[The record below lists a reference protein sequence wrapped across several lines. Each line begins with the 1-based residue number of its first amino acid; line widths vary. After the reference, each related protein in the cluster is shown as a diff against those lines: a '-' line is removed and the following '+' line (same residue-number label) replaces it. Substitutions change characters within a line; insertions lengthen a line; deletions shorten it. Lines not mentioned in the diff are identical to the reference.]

1 MSKRKQ
7 VQVPIEKIQ
16 EQDRFIEAIAEK
28 NSRFYAIHQTKP
40 KYMIQT
46 FGCQMNEHDSE
57 KLCAM
62 LDDMG
67 YQRTMLAAE
76 CDLIIYNTCAVREN
90 AELKVYGNLGQL
102 KFNKRKNPDL
112 KIAVCGCM
120 MQQPHVVKEL
130 KSKYN
135 HVDLVFGT
143 HNLYKFPELLASS
156 MESEGMLVDV
166 WDVDGEVVEGLR
178 SSRKFELKAFV
189 NIMYGC
195 NNFCTYC
202 IVPYTRGRERSRTVE
217 DIVNEI
223 KELVANGTK
232 EVTLL
237 GQNVDSYGKTLD
249 NPVTFAELLRIVN
262 EIEGLERIRFMTSH
276 PKDISDEV
284 IYAMRDCD
292 KVCEFLHLPVQCGST
307 KLLKKMN
314 RHYTREYYM
323 SLVNKIKKEI
333 PDVSLT
339 TDIIVGFPGETEE
352 DFLDTLELAK
362 EVQYDSAFTFIYSR
376 RNNTPA
382 DMMLDQV
389 SEEDKHNRFNRL
401 VEVINSS
408 VIAKNKA
415 YDGKVVEVLVEG
427 TSKNDE
433 SKLSGRTRNGRLVNF
448 TGENIKI
455 GDLVNVKITKAQN
468 FSLVGE
474 AIK

>member
-166 WDVDGEVVEGLR
+166 
-178 SSRKFELKAFV
+178 
-189 NIMYGC
+189 
-195 NNFCTYC
+195 
-202 IVPYTRGRERSRTVE
+202 
-217 DIVNEI
+217 
-223 KELVANGTK
+223 
-232 EVTLL
+232 
-237 GQNVDSYGKTLD
+237 
-249 NPVTFAELLRIVN
+249 
-262 EIEGLERIRFMTSH
+262 
-276 PKDISDEV
+276 
-284 IYAMRDCD
+284 
-292 KVCEFLHLPVQCGST
+292 
-307 KLLKKMN
+307 
-314 RHYTREYYM
+314 
-323 SLVNKIKKEI
+323 
-333 PDVSLT
+333 
-339 TDIIVGFPGETEE
+339 
-352 DFLDTLELAK
+352 
-362 EVQYDSAFTFIYSR
+362 
-376 RNNTPA
+376 
-382 DMMLDQV
+382 
-389 SEEDKHNRFNRL
+389 
-401 VEVINSS
+401 
-408 VIAKNKA
+408 
-415 YDGKVVEVLVEG
+415 
-427 TSKNDE
+427 
-433 SKLSGRTRNGRLVNF
+433 
-448 TGENIKI
+448 
-455 GDLVNVKITKAQN
+455 
-468 FSLVGE
+468 
-474 AIK
+474 